1 MIAQHTPILDVLQTG
16 HSNINYA
23 PLFAPK
29 PWSAVKCTMAEDE
42 SPLIK
47 ALPPESDYITYLT
60 IVEYNLNPENLP
72 VLHKV
77 LQDETLTT
85 NIGWDLV
92 HLLVP
97 FLPESE
103 QCLEDIARLGNPREV
118 ILKVTESLRLIEYDL
133 PDDESLDEPSQ
144 TLAGALDSRVRAESS
159 TYPTKT
165 ASTAD
170 GEKRPGSSQMVE
182 LSPPLPLAV
191 SQFLA
196 LLSMLAILHPRI
208 KTKYPSRFLSTT
220 LQAILARF
228 SNSGMHREE
237 MLLAIV
243 KTVKTITGIRRPL
256 LPTRRSSGM
265 MSAVRSIS
273 NQHAADPE
281 GNTGD
286 HTSPEE
292 EATKAKLLQS
302 FVTHIT
308 EEYLLNLPPHAE
320 DVPDLSKKFAERF
333 QHEEKLSRRTD
344 AIGQIVMLAR
354 DLELTDDALLAA
366 AVAVEK
372 LPPVGDQDEA
382 EPPASADEIPLS
394 RVGAV
399 LLYTAMQASAILYD
413 TSSKSTSTAASDG
426 EFTIF
431 PDHQSLLKHCLS
443 SPAHGNGTL
452 GTEPEALL
460 DAILALGLI
469 CLGRDSMGEPAS
481 DEQFNEYLQVTALL
495 SSNSPSPNPRGHAHY
510 LTTTVLR
517 SQPDDDARL
526 SFVRDTLEHCP
537 FENLKVSAVGWIK
550 GETIEANPPASTPG
564 HLHQAPESE
573 AKSVFAT
580 PFALESLAPYL
591 FPSLH
596 VDLISAPAAEAW
608 QIFQLNLSFYL
619 TSLNFLYLLLCAKHL
634 HHSLS
639 VADLWKNNDVAGSFL
654 QPLRDAA
661 KRFGTALDDGGEL
674 TDERTPGV
682 IAELM
687 LLDETIERVTRA
699 VRFLNET

>member
-1 MIAQHTPILDVLQTG
+1 
-16 HSNINYA
+16 
-23 PLFAPK
+23 
-29 PWSAVKCTMAEDE
+29 MAEEE

-60 IVEYNLNPENLP
+60 IVEYNLNTDNLP
-72 VLHKV
+72 ILHKV

-118 ILKVTESLRLIEYDL
+118 ILKVTENLRLIEYES

-159 TYPTKT
+159 TYPIKT

-182 LSPPLPLAV
+182 LPPALPLAV

-220 LQAILARF
+220 LQAILASF
-228 SNSGMHREE
+228 ANSSMHREE
-237 MLLAIV
+237 MLLAII

-286 HTSPEE
+286 HVSPEE
-292 EATKAKLLQS
+292 GATKAKLLQS

-308 EEYLLNLPPHAE
+308 EDYLLNLPPHAE
-320 DVPDLSKKFAERF
+320 DVPDPSKTFAERF
-333 QHEEKLSRRTD
+333 QREEKLSRRTD

-366 AVAVEK
+366 AVVAEK

-413 TSSKSTSTAASDG
+413 TSSKSTSTAASDE

-443 SPAHGNGTL
+443 SPAHGSGTL

-495 SSNSPSPNPRGHAHY
+495 SSNSPSPNLRGHAHY

-526 SFVRDTLEHCP
+526 SFIRDTLEHCP

-564 HLHQAPESE
+564 HLHQAPEFE

-596 VDLISAPAAEAW
+596 VDLISVPAAEAW

-639 VADLWKNNDVAGSFL
+639 IAELWKNNGVAGSFL

-661 KRFGTALDDGGEL
+661 KRFGKALDDGGEL

-687 LLDETIERVTRA
+687 LLDETIERVTNA